1 MGQYI
6 DIPRMDGNAR
16 FNTLQVALTESSS
29 LTRYVVA
36 DDNGKVY
43 YSTNGGGGGG
53 GTVTNVSVATANGL
67 AGSVANPTTT
77 PAITLSTTVTGIL
90 KGNGTAI
97 SAATPGT
104 DYITPTQGTASWA
117 LNAITASYAL
127 NATSASYALNTT
139 SASYALNATSASYA
153 LNATSASYAVT
164 SANIL
169 GGTANYIPLWNT
181 NTTLSSSV
189 IYQTGGNVGI
199 GTTTPGDKLDV
210 VGDIVL
216 GSATERLSLRSGGI
230 GFNRKTSDGAIYDSS
245 RFAYQLNHTPSAT
258 NTSDYLAIQIYNG
271 SGTQITPG
279 ALVINGVG
287 NVGIGTTSPTATLTV
302 SKAASNFMFDLD
314 NATETEFKL
323 RTYNSGSTGAGT
335 AVFTQGLYYST
346 NENGAIKFHRGN
358 GGTDGFLTFSTTA
371 TERVRIDANGNVGIG
386 TTSPGEKLS
395 VIGNVSASAYI
406 KSGGTS
412 TQFLKADGSVDNNT
426 YITIAS
432 VGNGTLTMGVSGVGL
447 SGTQTFTANQSG
459 NSTFTVTSNAT
470 SANTVSTIIAR
481 DGSGNFNAGTM
492 TGTASYATYA
502 VTADTVDGIDSSRIV
517 YGDNATKTT
526 LTSNLDITSS
536 TGPSGFFEAQ
546 PNYTTGSPSN
556 TYYHTINHRHLNLSN
571 HYAMQIAGQFFDVND
586 LNYRIINNGVTSSW
600 YRIFHSGNLSSF
612 IQGGNSFG
620 TAATLGTNDAQNLN
634 IETNGT
640 TRMFIGSS
648 GNVGIGT
655 TSPTTLLDVNGIT
668 VSKLY
673 GGSGSAPNY
682 AQFDAFMPGTHPT
695 YGNDYAYFGMHRS
708 GFVSW
713 QLGMISSSF
722 VIARGGGASQFTL
735 WTDRPFAI
743 DGSNNVGIG
752 TITPSTR
759 LHTVGSTQST
769 AASGVARLGFA
780 DSSSVALFTNADPSY
795 GTLFGTL
802 SSGNGWIQQQRVDG
816 TATAYD
822 LILQPN
828 GGNVGIG
835 TTSPSQKLE
844 VIGGEIKA
852 GRVDSSSEGGQ
863 VSFGRASDNATG
875 WYIDAYGSTSTP
887 SLRFVDVSNSSVRM
901 TIDDSG
907 DVGIGTTSPTY
918 KLEVYGSSDDLY
930 IAAVGSAPSL
940 NLLDANPSP
949 TIAGT
954 IGLATNT
961 DNFIQNSVPG
971 DLCITTRGLNNAA
984 AYIMFGSGST
994 MTAYISGSGD
1004 MYIAGTLTQGSTRN
1018 IKENIVPIS
1027 NALSIVTQIQGVTYN
1042 KKDGSATNE
1051 PGFIAED
1058 MYSILPSLVS
1068 LDRAGDPQGIK
1079 YTNLTAYLL
1088 EAIKELKAEIDILKN
1103 KT

>member
-1 MGQYI
+1 
-6 DIPRMDGNAR
+6 
-16 FNTLQVALTESSS
+16 
-29 LTRYVVA
+29 
-36 DDNGKVY
+36 
-43 YSTNGGGGGG
+43 
-53 GTVTNVSVATANGL
+53 
-67 AGSVANPTTT
+67 
-77 PAITLSTTVTGIL
+77 
-90 KGNGTAI
+90 
-97 SAATPGT
+97 
-104 DYITPTQGTASWA
+104 
-117 LNAITASYAL
+117 
-127 NATSASYALNTT
+127 
-139 SASYALNATSASYA
+139 
-153 LNATSASYAVT
+153 
-164 SANIL
+164 
-169 GGTANYIPLWNT
+169 
-181 NTTLSSSV
+181 
-189 IYQTGGNVGI
+189 
-199 GTTTPGDKLDV
+199 
-210 VGDIVL
+210 
-216 GSATERLSLRSGGI
+216 
-230 GFNRKTSDGAIYDSS
+230 
-245 RFAYQLNHTPSAT
+245 
-258 NTSDYLAIQIYNG
+258 
-271 SGTQITPG
+271 
-279 ALVINGVG
+279 
-287 NVGIGTTSPTATLTV
+287 
-302 SKAASNFMFDLD
+302 
-314 NATETEFKL
+314 
-323 RTYNSGSTGAGT
+323 
-335 AVFTQGLYYST
+335 
-346 NENGAIKFHRGN
+346 
-358 GGTDGFLTFSTTA
+358 
-371 TERVRIDANGNVGIG
+371 
-386 TTSPGEKLS
+386 
-395 VIGNVSASAYI
+395 
-406 KSGGTS
+406 
-412 TQFLKADGSVDNNT
+412 
-426 YITIAS
+426 
-432 VGNGTLTMGVSGVGL
+432 
-447 SGTQTFTANQSG
+447 
-459 NSTFTVTSNAT
+459 
-470 SANTVSTIIAR
+470 
-481 DGSGNFNAGTM
+481 
-492 TGTASYATYA
+492 
-502 VTADTVDGIDSSRIV
+502 
-517 YGDNATKTT
+517 
-526 LTSNLDITSS
+526 
-536 TGPSGFFEAQ
+536 
-546 PNYTTGSPSN
+546 
-556 TYYHTINHRHLNLSN
+556 
-571 HYAMQIAGQFFDVND
+571 
-586 LNYRIINNGVTSSW
+586 
-600 YRIFHSGNLSSF
+600 
-612 IQGGNSFG
+612 
-620 TAATLGTNDAQNLN
+620 
-634 IETNGT
+634 
-640 TRMFIGSS
+640 
-648 GNVGIGT
+648 
-655 TSPTTLLDVNGIT
+655 
-668 VSKLY
+668 
-673 GGSGSAPNY
+673 
-682 AQFDAFMPGTHPT
+682 MPGTHPT